1 MGCNLSVLLRCQYQ
15 VTNHWDSL
23 PPQNPSL
30 NARIF
35 CRGTVIIII
44 VFDDCY
50 IIVIIV
56 ALILSNLFVTFKRLW
71 K

>member
-15 VTNHWDSL
+15 VTNHWDLL

-35 CRGTVIIII
+35 CRGVIIII

-56 ALILSNLFVTFKRLW
+56 ALIISNLFVTFKRLW
-71 K
+71 N

>member
-1 MGCNLSVLLRCQYQ
+1 MGCNLSVFLRCQYQ
-15 VTNHWDSL
+15 VTNHWDLL

-50 IIVIIV
+50 II
-56 ALILSNLFVTFKRLW
+56 
-71 K
+71 